1 MMENKCTAVLD
12 EATGII
18 YAYRT
23 LLMGA
28 EKEPTTP
35 FVVVVAE
42 DPRIGGEI
50 GGYKVIQLPRNWVE
64 TYDDNE
70 LREEVLNKV
79 PSLRWAVEQPYLY
92 NAINASYRT
101 PEKHFEG
108 GESLICE

>member
-18 YAYRT
+18 YAYRI

-28 EKEPTTP
+28 EEEPTTP

-42 DPRIGGEI
+42 DPRIGGDI
-50 GGYKVIQLPRNWVE
+50 GGHKVIQLPRNWVE

-70 LREEVLNKV
+70 LREKVLEKV

-92 NAINASYRT
+92 NAINASYRA

-108 GESLICE
+108 AGNLNSE